1 MDSKTIILP
10 FLFFIIYLILIYRYQ
25 LYNNIVDKLVAISL
39 ILYYSILDIRYGF
52 VVCFFIIIYM
62 NNIPRPAETVGRF
75 VENFEKNEII
85 SPTELTKMV
94 EIPPKKRIIPLD
106 IYQTWHTKKLPK
118 YMKKCVDSIKQ
129 CNPEFKHHLYD
140 DIDCRNFIKDN
151 FDNDVLYAYDSL
163 IPGAYKADLW
173 RYCILYKKGGI
184 YLDIKY
190 KCINGFK
197 LLNLTDDEYLVKD
210 RYNILGKNAIYNA
223 FMICKA
229 GNPKLLKCINK
240 IVDNVKTK
248 NYGKDA
254 LEITGP
260 GLLIQYLT
268 PLEIINLRLKHMDIN
283 NKRFYITLDGS
294 KILTIY
300 DEYRD
305 EQKTFQKTK
314 YYDTLWKE
322 KNIYK

>member
-1 MDSKTIILP
+1 
-10 FLFFIIYLILIYRYQ
+10 
-25 LYNNIVDKLVAISL
+25 
-39 ILYYSILDIRYGF
+39 
-52 VVCFFIIIYM
+52 
-62 NNIPRPAETVGRF
+62 
-75 VENFEKNEII
+75 
-85 SPTELTKMV
+85 
-94 EIPPKKRIIPLD
+94 
-106 IYQTWHTKKLPK
+106 
-118 YMKKCVDSIKQ
+118 
-129 CNPEFKHHLYD
+129 
-140 DIDCRNFIKDN
+140 
-151 FDNDVLYAYDSL
+151 
-163 IPGAYKADLW
+163 
-173 RYCILYKKGGI
+173 
-184 YLDIKY
+184 
-190 KCINGFK
+190 
-197 LLNLTDDEYLVKD
+197 
-210 RYNILGKNAIYNA
+210 
-223 FMICKA
+223 MICKA